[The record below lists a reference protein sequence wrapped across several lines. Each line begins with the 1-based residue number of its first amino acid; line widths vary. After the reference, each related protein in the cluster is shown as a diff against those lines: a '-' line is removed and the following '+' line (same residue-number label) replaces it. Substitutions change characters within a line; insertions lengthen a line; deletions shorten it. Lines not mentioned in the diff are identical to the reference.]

1 MLITA
6 FSFVEFAIIVIA
18 GAAPTSAYFLYPFTF
33 MLVSLVTFCIVLP
46 ITIDFICFLD
56 PSLTVG
62 RLAHRAS
69 SGRKALNHFW
79 GSWETRKLGF
89 D

>member
-33 MLVSLVTFCIVLP
+33 MLVTFFLVLP
-46 ITIDFICFLD
+46 ITIASICFLD
-56 PSLTVG
+56 PSSIVG
-62 RLAHRAS
+62 RLAHRAF

-89 D
+89 N

>member
-33 MLVSLVTFCIVLP
+33 MLVTFCLVLP
-46 ITIDFICFLD
+46 ITIASICFLD
-56 PSLTVG
+56 PSSIVG

-89 D
+89 G

>member
-33 MLVSLVTFCIVLP
+33 MLVSLTFCIVLP
-46 ITIDFICFLD
+46 ITIAFICLLD

-69 SGRKALNHFW
+69 SGRKALIHFW